1 MEWPELNKF
10 RCIIL
15 IPVVPRYVTNYPRPY
30 SYPTPAKKTTTPRP
44 SSGSAAVDRKNK
56 MEDLLQ
62 VRKLKENIKEICL
75 IIFFTQRLSD
85 KYDKRKQVVLNVGN
99 SEAAKIEA
107 DKTDKMKIM
116 IENLKARL
124 GNLRSGMNR

>member
-1 MEWPELNKF
+1 
-10 RCIIL
+10 
-15 IPVVPRYVTNYPRPY
+15 
-30 SYPTPAKKTTTPRP
+30 
-44 SSGSAAVDRKNK
+44 